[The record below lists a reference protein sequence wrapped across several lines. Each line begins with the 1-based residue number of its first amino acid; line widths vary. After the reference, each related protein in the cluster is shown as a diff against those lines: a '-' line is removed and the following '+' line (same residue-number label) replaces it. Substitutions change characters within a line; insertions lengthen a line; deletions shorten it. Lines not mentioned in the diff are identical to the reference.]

1 VRPASFFRCCFTFLA
16 AGVFRQL
23 MLKSIS
29 TASKG
34 GGKQQPSPIS
44 AILFPVPYF
53 SDKIKTDEEIIGW
66 QYNN

>member
-29 TASKG
+29 TASSG
-34 GGKQQPSPIS
+34 GGGEGKEN
-44 AILFPVPYF
+44 LF
-53 SDKIKTDEEIIGW
+53 
-66 QYNN
+66 